1 MDLNKLLHD
10 PCHLGV
16 PSNASK
22 MISEPM
28 VRLAQTVHYLA
39 LRLTLSPNRLKRAST
54 RPLSPRSTIGCAQ
67 SDFRSYG
74 TFGANRAPIL
84 HWDNTISK
92 QTETRF
98 HLTHVTLEYHHV
110 RLKWFPSLW
119 YVKRIP
125 CTYLLPWLALSPN
138 RPKQASTWPTSPRS
152 TFGCVKND
160 SLAYGTFDVNHAS
173 NLHEDS
179 HYLQM
184 DRNELPLEPHHV
196 AIPWGASKMISRLM
210 VCSSQIV
217 LLSCVE
223 INTIS
228 KWTKMSFHLTNITME
243 YTRMSPKWFRCPW
256 YIRRKLCTYI
266 APRLTLSPNGP
277 KQAST

>member
-1 MDLNKLLHD
+1 MDLNAFLLD
-10 PCHLGV
+10 PRHLGV
-16 PSNASK
+16 PSNVSK

-110 RLKWFPSLW
+110 RLKWFPCLW
-119 YVKRIP
+119 YGQRIP
-125 CTYLLPWLALSPN
+125 CTYLVPWLTLSPN

-152 TFGCVKND
+152 TIMCIQND
-160 SLAYGTFDVNHAS
+160 FQAYGTFNANLAP
-173 NLHEDS
+173 NLHWD
-179 HYLQM
+179 
-184 DRNELPLEPHHV
+184 
-196 AIPWGASKMISRLM
+196 
-210 VCSSQIV
+210 
-217 LLSCVE
+217 
-223 INTIS
+223 
-228 KWTKMSFHLTNITME
+228 
-243 YTRMSPKWFRCPW
+243 
-256 YIRRKLCTYI
+256 
-266 APRLTLSPNGP
+266 
-277 KQAST
+277 